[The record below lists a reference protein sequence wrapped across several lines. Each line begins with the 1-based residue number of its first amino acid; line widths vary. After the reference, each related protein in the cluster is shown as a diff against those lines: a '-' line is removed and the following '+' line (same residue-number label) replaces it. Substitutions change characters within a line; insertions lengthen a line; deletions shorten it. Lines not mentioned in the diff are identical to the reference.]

1 MDGDSPSG
9 FGDETDDFRA
19 RQRARYHR
27 QGVMAALAG
36 APFIA
41 LAVVAKA
48 APSLGLGDGLANF
61 STVLGLILVGLG
73 LMLRMAGARRNSALD
88 EFRRRAYDTMAVVV
102 ESHVRQE
109 KVGRIPV
116 SVCSLLLDIELPE
129 GKRHRAWG
137 TASVQ
142 IGEESDVAVGNR
154 LPVLVDLARLGE
166 TQSFSLLVNGYRT
179 WGPAVKG

>member
-1 MDGDSPSG
+1 MDDISPSG

-19 RQRARYHR
+19 RQRARYRR
-27 QGVMAALAG
+27 QGVVVALAG
-36 APFIA
+36 IPLVA

-61 STVLGLILVGLG
+61 GTVIGLILVGLG
-73 LMLRMAGARRNSALD
+73 LILWMAGALRNPAID

-102 ESHVRQE
+102 ESHVWQE
-109 KVGRIPV
+109 KFGRIPV

-129 GKRHRAWG
+129 GKRYRAWG
-137 TASVQ
+137 MASLK

-154 LPVLVDLARLGE
+154 LPVLVELARLGE